1 MRFAD
6 MTSSDH
12 FKADMVQH
20 ITLLRADMDR
30 ATAALALLKGRVDEQ
45 LRCVQDNHHPCDCHH
60 RCKWCHCSAFHSRS
74 VARSNHAS
82 SMLSMRE
89 IAVDYVSAR
98 RCDEYVEPGSCGRA
112 AHEALVFFDQTHA
125 LMRATVV
132 KGVLFSPSGGA
143 PLLKAGGRAPG
154 RDPGA
159 FVGMMRPFVLH
170 DGCIWQ
176 QEEGGAVLEPDSNAK
191 GFNRYVTLV
200 SSLEGSRVAVDW
212 SMGQFVSVPADLRL
226 YLP

>member
-1 MRFAD
+1 
-6 MTSSDH
+6 
-12 FKADMVQH
+12 
-20 ITLLRADMDR
+20 
-30 ATAALALLKGRVDEQ
+30 
-45 LRCVQDNHHPCDCHH
+45 
-60 RCKWCHCSAFHSRS
+60 
-74 VARSNHAS
+74 
-82 SMLSMRE
+82 MLSLRE
-89 IAVDYVSAR
+89 IAVDYVSGR
-98 RCDEYVEPGSCGRA
+98 RCDEYVESGSCGRA
-112 AHEALVFFDQTHA
+112 AHEAQVFFDQTHA

-159 FVGMMRPFVLH
+159 LVGMRRPFVLH

-191 GFNRYVTLV
+191 GFNHYVTLV

-212 SMGQFVSVPADLRL
+212 SMGEFVSVPADLRL